1 MHPHKVFG
9 RSWKPRDNTKTY
21 THTHV
26 CSNFDA
32 AALGTSM

>member
-9 RSWKPRDNTKTY
+9 RSWKPRDKTTSY
-21 THTHV
+21 TQM

-32 AALGTSM
+32 AALGTAM